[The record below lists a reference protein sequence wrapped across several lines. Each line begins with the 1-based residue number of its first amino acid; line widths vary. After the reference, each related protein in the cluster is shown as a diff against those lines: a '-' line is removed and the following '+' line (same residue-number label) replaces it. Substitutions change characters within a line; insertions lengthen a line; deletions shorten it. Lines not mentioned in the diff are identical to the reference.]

1 MLRRIFSGKRKAAK
15 AKREPISY
23 DESREVARHG
33 DLAARRDLAQ
43 REDVR
48 PEVLYYLA
56 EDGAPEV
63 RREIAANAKTPAQ
76 ANLLLA
82 TDEHEEVRLDIALK
96 IGRLLPQ
103 LTENE
108 KSRVRELTLEALEIL
123 AQDQLPKV
131 RAILAEELKHSMKA
145 PHHIVMRLAKDVE
158 AIVAAPILEYSPL
171 LSDDDLLEIIASGVA
186 VGALPAL
193 ARRENVVEPV
203 SDAIVATMDVPAV
216 AALLANPSAQIREE
230 TLDKII
236 DNGAAVTAWHEPLV
250 MRPELS
256 VRAIRRIATFVA
268 RSLVETLVKAHNIDA
283 AIEAELKQAV
293 EDRIRKAPVESEE
306 TKVENVE
313 KLFAEGKLDDQ
324 AIGAAFD
331 RGDTAFVVA
340 ALHLLSGA
348 PKPTVQRIIGSGSA
362 AAVTALSW
370 RAGLSMRN
378 AIQVQRQVAK
388 LPPTSVL
395 NARNGVDYP
404 LSENDMKS
412 QLEIFAA

>member
-1 MLRRIFSGKRKAAK
+1 MLRRIFSGKGKAAK

-23 DESREVARHG
+23 DESREVAHHG
-33 DLAARRDLAQ
+33 DLAARRELAQ

-82 TDEHEEVRLDIALK
+82 SDEHDEVRLDIARK

-131 RAILAEELKHSMKA
+131 RAILAEELKHSVKA
-145 PHHIVMRLAKDVE
+145 PHHIVVRLAKDVE
-158 AIVAAPILEYSPL
+158 AIVATPILEYSPL

-186 VGALPAL
+186 AGALPAV
-193 ARRENVVEPV
+193 ARRENVVATV

-230 TLDKII
+230 TLDQII
-236 DNGAAVTAWHEPLV
+236 DNGADITTWHEPLV

-268 RSLVETLVKAHNIDA
+268 RSLVETLVKTHNIDA
-283 AIEAELKQAV
+283 ETEAELKLAV
-293 EDRIRKAPVESEE
+293 ENRIRKAPVDSENSPAE
-306 TKVENVE
+306 DIE
-313 KLFAEGKLDDQ
+313 KLFKEGRLDDQ
-324 AIGAAFD
+324 AVGAAFD
-331 RGDTAFVVA
+331 RGDKAFVIA
-340 ALHLLSGA
+340 ALHYLSGV
-348 PKPTVQRIIGSGSA
+348 PKATVQRIIGSGSA

-378 AIQVQRQVAK
+378 AIQVQRQIAK
-388 LPPTSVL
+388 LPPSSVL

-404 LSENDMKS
+404 LSEDDMTS